1 MARLGAFC
9 FAGTGH
15 INPMTALARRLQA
28 RGHEVILFGIRDIEA
43 RVRVSRVGFCP
54 IGGGDYPLGTL
65 ARLDRVLAEKKGLE
79 TFRFTVDRVKNTA
92 LMVLRDGPGR
102 CAVRTLM
109 LCSST
114 RPTWEAACRRRNH
127 LCRTQHHP

>member
-43 RVRVSRVGFCP
+43 RVRAAGVGFCP

-92 LMVLRDGPGR
+92 QMVLRDGPR
-102 CAVRTLM
+102 AVRRADVDAL
-109 LCSST
+109 LVD
-114 RPTWEAACRRRNH
+114 EADMGGSV
-127 LCRTQHHP
+127 PPP